1 LKNVFQSRDEEAGE
15 LVEMSEAEAEV
26 EAWRQREGVKNDD
39 GVVEG
44 VLPLDNDG
52 RDGEVWR
59 ALDDV
64 CRFSAKVGETR
75 SPGANVEL
83 EALDADSSMWT
94 EVLIVLTDICF
105 NPWEQILGKFGLQ
118 APRLDIS

>member
-1 LKNVFQSRDEEAGE
+1 LKNVFQSRDEDARE
-15 LVEMSEAEAEV
+15 LVEMSEAETEV

-39 GVVEG
+39 GVAEG
-44 VLPLDNDG
+44 ALPLDSDG

-59 ALDDV
+59 ALDDA
-64 CRFSAKVGETR
+64 CRFSAEVGETR

-83 EALDADSSMWT
+83 EALEADSSMWT
-94 EVLIVLTDICF
+94 GVLIVLTEIWF
-105 NPWEQILGKFGLQ
+105 NPLEQILGKFGLE